1 MGSDRGSLAAEI
13 FFFFGALLLGAAVG
27 VAAFLFAID
36 KYIAVLPIPVPVEV
50 EKKCT
55 PELPRKP
62 QLHTLY
68 TT

>member
-1 MGSDRGSLAAEI
+1 MASKTDLVGDMVFMLGSL
-13 FFFFGALLLGAAVG
+13 FLGAAVG
-27 VAAFLFAID
+27 IGAFLFAID
-36 KYIAVLPIPVPVEV
+36 KYIAIYPIPVPVEV